1 VRVKRNS
8 DVSNLGVRGK
18 RDGDADGGDKER
30 RAAGWAAS
38 KVSVD
43 GRARGPIACGWEP
56 AAVVYLFLL
65 ISGWVHLWDLGV
77 GVNYGVD

>member
-1 VRVKRNS
+1 VKRNS
-8 DVSNLGVRGK
+8 DVSNLGIRGK

-38 KVSVD
+38 KVYVD

-56 AAVVYLFLL
+56 AARQYTFFFSYL
-65 ISGWVHLWDLGV
+65 V
-77 GVNYGVD
+77 GYICGTWELA